1 MAAIDRDQL
10 LSDAKLWLPESNVLS
25 DAEMLQII
33 EFVIQNQI
41 PADDDQY
48 YAEALCK
55 SLRAIALANNARY
68 QVDSAGKRKEQ
79 VGDVEV
85 QWFERTSVNVWPNYI
100 DSLKDICPLF
110 GYTGLNT
117 GIGMKI
123 NPGDKF
129 VINDCPCPKK
139 LIF

>member
-10 LSDAKLWLPESNVLS
+10 LSDVKLWLPESNVLT

-33 EFVIQNQI
+33 ELVIQYQL
-41 PADDDQY
+41 PEDDDQY
-48 YAEALCK
+48 YAMALCL
-55 SLRAIALANNARY
+55 SLRAIAIANNARY
-68 QVDSAGKRKEQ
+68 QVDVAGKRKEE
-79 VGDVEV
+79 VGDVEI
-85 QWFERTSVNVWPNYI
+85 QWFEGTSGNVWPNYI
-100 DSLKDICPLF
+100 DSLKDVCPLF
-110 GYTGLNT
+110 GYTGLST

-129 VINDCPCPKK
+129 IINKCPCPKK